1 MRKIRPVRGED
12 RSIAWPSPQNYSTME
27 EVSVSIC
34 GTCYG
39 MCPDREIRVRQAN
52 DLVHYFERQPGTK
65 QSVRSTQDKVCM
77 IKEFRRPAPGVI
89 ASRPCDLRPASVLL
103 KTIDYLFNNIVPRS
117 EVPWC
122 RVYDFVFDRLRAV
135 QQDMVIQ
142 RIGGHDAVHILE
154 RNVRFLVYAGYRLC
168 VETRDDFDPEINHSH
183 VQECLKRLLVLYDSD
198 DSACHC
204 HQSDFVALYL
214 LYNLGSS
221 EAVLHALSVKQ
232 KLNSSDVFKN
242 SFLLSL
248 AWHTGNFMR
257 VLKLSSH
264 LPSLHLCALHRH
276 IDRVRCSALNVICAS
291 IGSRAQS
298 IQVSVLSK
306 WLVCDINEMEIL
318 CSKCGLTTITDSAIS
333 LSRTKFQEPS
343 PMPRLTSRQIDS
355 KLATESKSLS
365 QLLLGLPCDV
375 H

>member
-1 MRKIRPVRGED
+1 
-12 RSIAWPSPQNYSTME
+12 
-27 EVSVSIC
+27 
-34 GTCYG
+34 
-39 MCPDREIRVRQAN
+39 
-52 DLVHYFERQPGTK
+52 
-65 QSVRSTQDKVCM
+65 M

-154 RNVRFLVYAGYRLC
+154 RNVRFLVYAGY
-168 VETRDDFDPEINHSH
+168 S
-183 VQECLKRLLVLYDSD
+183 
-198 DSACHC
+198 
-204 HQSDFVALYL
+204 
-214 LYNLGSS
+214 
-221 EAVLHALSVKQ
+221 
-232 KLNSSDVFKN
+232 SSDVFKN